1 MESDLSD
8 LSYLSR
14 FGAYVSEQELQTAG
28 FLNRLPEETIRCMAD
43 TYTDGYIRGFAVM
56 GRDLSKKKTV
66 LIRYPLGFER
76 MIRQAVKNFEAHG
89 LSVIFMRAAV
99 DSVNKNP
106 AGRAG
111 YTSSSPNKQYD
122 YDHRYDSAVYYDK
135 AFRDRKL
142 SVLKTAYEQYKK
154 EAAEYAGPAVVETFG
169 EDSFSPVN
177 KEEAWSFT
185 EKQQRLFL
193 EYRNLSMPVVN
204 QYIPGDETSFT
215 IIAFPL
221 PSIGPDFEEI
231 FKETIDINTLDYVK
245 YQKIQQHI
253 IDALD
258 LSLIHI

>member
-1 MESDLSD
+1 
-8 LSYLSR
+8 
-14 FGAYVSEQELQTAG
+14 
-28 FLNRLPEETIRCMAD
+28 
-43 TYTDGYIRGFAVM
+43 
-56 GRDLSKKKTV
+56 
-66 LIRYPLGFER
+66 

-169 EDSFSPVN
+169 EESFSPVN

-185 EKQQRLFL
+185 E
-193 EYRNLSMPVVN
+193 
-204 QYIPGDETSFT
+204 
-215 IIAFPL
+215 
-221 PSIGPDFEEI
+221 
-231 FKETIDINTLDYVK
+231 
-245 YQKIQQHI
+245 
-253 IDALD
+253 
-258 LSLIHI
+258 